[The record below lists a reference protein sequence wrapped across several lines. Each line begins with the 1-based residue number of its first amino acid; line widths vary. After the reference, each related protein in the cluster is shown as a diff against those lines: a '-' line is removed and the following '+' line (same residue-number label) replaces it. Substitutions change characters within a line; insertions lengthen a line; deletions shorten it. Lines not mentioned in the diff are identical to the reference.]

1 MTEINDKELL
11 VSNSTCIKVKIEKV
25 DNDKLMNLSNRIKT
39 FNYAQDFWPTGKIR
53 CIITP
58 LATTS
63 KWGPLHIFVEY
74 LNDVLTIL
82 NGKDIFEKNSRGD
95 QLKSWTE
102 ILLSQ
107 IHVWDT

>member
-53 CIITP
+53 SIKTP

-63 KWGPLHIFVEY
+63 KWGPLYIFVKY
-74 LNDVLTIL
+74 LNDNSTIL
-82 NGKDIFEKNSRGD
+82 NG
-95 QLKSWTE
+95 
-102 ILLSQ
+102 
-107 IHVWDT
+107 